1 MVGAGY
7 APHDDT
13 QPNRRAVHLAGF
25 FGLAIASREKG
36 AATTV
41 YDCLVLFVVGAVSDA
56 AVCVAR
62 D

>member
-7 APHDDT
+7 APHDNT

-25 FGLAIASREKG
+25 LGLAISSREKG

-41 YDCLVLFVVGAVSDA
+41 YDCLVSFVVGAVSDA

-62 D
+62 E